1 VILFLLREMDEQI
14 IDEDFRRATKDARS
28 NWTQVERSLDQLMKS
43 TQSNKKI
50 QAQVRIFVL
59 VFFKLNLTY
68 NIA

>member
-59 VFFKLNLTY
+59 VFFKLNFT
-68 NIA
+68 